1 MLEDLRHQCACA
13 ATIVARKKRGR
24 TLFVTVF
31 GPIRPSGVSEVPHS
45 CLAIF
50 IDRPGMQDY
59 HANDRQLQ
67 RFSNSVWRH
76 TFPKQ
81 HLDVPIEVLH
91 QELDKRRS
99 PSRDVRWHSTTR
111 HSAPGGGFAKPP
123 LRRVNAHSHQSAHMY
138 VAIVNER
145 LAPVFPVEPD
155 CGLIKMVT
163 RVSGLSHTFAPV
175 GGPRRGPAARHRPPS
190 PLLRGT
196 CSPLSAADTPAPRS

>member
-1 MLEDLRHQCACA
+1 MLEDL
-13 ATIVARKKRGR
+13 VAPVRLRRNDRPRKKRGR

-45 CLAIF
+45 CVENF

-111 HSAPGGGFAKPP
+111 QHSAPGGGFAKPP

-155 CGLIKMVT
+155 CG
-163 RVSGLSHTFAPV
+163 
-175 GGPRRGPAARHRPPS
+175 
-190 PLLRGT
+190 
-196 CSPLSAADTPAPRS
+196 